1 MVNYPK
7 KVAGPGGF
15 LRCGGGGGGRH
26 SSVFGLLIFLH
37 LWIKIDAAARPGAPQ
52 MLITN
57 DDTSATGMHISSLPL
72 SSPPPCTFLRRVYSR
87 VIEADDRDKT
97 NNIYENTNRV
107 IPRTCAERTPNH
119 LLLLLLYLSTIGP

>member
-37 LWIKIDAAARPGAPQ
+37 LWIKIDAAARPGAPE

-57 DDTSATGMHISSLPL
+57 DDTSATGMHILP
-72 SSPPPCTFLRRVYSR
+72 PTVQFTMYIP
-87 VIEADDRDKT
+87 EA
-97 NNIYENTNRV
+97 
-107 IPRTCAERTPNH
+107 C
-119 LLLLLLYLSTIGP
+119 LLKSH

>member
-15 LRCGGGGGGRH
+15 LRCGGGGGRH

-37 LWIKIDAAARPGAPQ
+37 LWIKIDAAARPGAPE

-57 DDTSATGMHISSLPL
+57 DDTSATGMHILPIPL
-72 SSPPPCTFLRRVYSR
+72 SSPPCTFLRLVYSR

-97 NNIYENTNRV
+97 NNIREY
-107 IPRTCAERTPNH
+107 
-119 LLLLLLYLSTIGP
+119 